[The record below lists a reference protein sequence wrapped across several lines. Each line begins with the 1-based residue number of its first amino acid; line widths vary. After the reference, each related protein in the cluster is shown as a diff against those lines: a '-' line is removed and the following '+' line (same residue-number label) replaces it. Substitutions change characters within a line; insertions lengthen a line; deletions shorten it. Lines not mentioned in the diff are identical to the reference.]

1 LVNVLNFLLAGIG
14 ILSLIGLT
22 VGGATYLTSAGDR
35 GRIDTAKKMI
45 LYSMIAIAV
54 SGSGIILLK
63 QILTLLAAQQ

>member
-1 LVNVLNFLLAGIG
+1 LA
-14 ILSLIGLT
+14 LIGLA

-35 GRIDTAKKMI
+35 GRIDTAKRMI